1 MQNQAVTDQENNN
14 KKIIQEIYDDCKQ
27 KYLAS
32 YKKMIDYCLSI
43 RAKILDEQYQWTED
57 ELETLLN
64 RDNLVAS
71 SAAEDWQWK
80 YVKPYWE
87 INLNLIRDMLKN
99 KISITPEIYEELY
112 LKFKLQKRAQ
122 HFNRLICT
130 LFPGQLLFIPADTE
144 LSKIKISGI
153 TDTDN
158 FSKQS
163 WIYKNI
169 SLFKYCFNHIED
181 SDNNKAFFISCF
193 AWNLRDSLTKTE
205 ELIKITNSNTNLKRK
220 HSFNC
225 IFYGAPGTG
234 KSHAIKKLTEGK
246 NVIRTTFHPDS
257 DYSTFVGCYKPTTKP
272 VPMRDVTGK
281 VIRENGKDVT
291 EDRIIYKFV
300 PQSFLKAY
308 LGAWKKYAEATGNNI
323 APQYLVIEEINR
335 GNCAQIFGDLF
346 QLLDRQD
353 DNGFSEYPIEADTD
367 LQQEIERA
375 FKEEFKLEKDINVEG
390 IIKDYTS
397 NHGATLSEDIQAGR
411 VLLLPNNL
419 YIWATMNTSDQSL
432 FPIDSAFKR
441 RWEWEYV
448 PIHNCNK
455 GWRIAVNN
463 DEYDWWDFLEKINEQ
478 IGSTTNSE
486 DKKLG
491 YFFCKADNDGII
503 SAEKFVSKVIFY
515 LWNDVF
521 KDFGFDNDIFKD
533 EDGKELSFNKFYTTD
548 ENGETKVVE
557 EKVRKFLENL
567 GLIPLTETNEDIEED
582 NESETKSTL
591 VVTYNN
597 KTYNDKASIQNYTD
611 AISAICNDKGYQNI
625 ANILGAD
632 LVQNPTSA
640 QIKSRNYVKLNNS
653 SWYLAKRLGNKRKFE
668 LLSKLNEAFN
678 LGLEVKS
685 EPNNNN

>member
-1 MQNQAVTDQENNN
+1 MFNDLNDSKIFPKISDYLQIQEVKVSKELQDKIKKVLDDTGQYESSIGNYSSIVKQQTSGQYVFFPNQYYLIALKCKDYAISLLEYCNFLDEKKSDQMFKDALNSNDFDTKTAYKDAFDTDADKSKFTSFLTNPDLGKSAIDSKGLRQTKDIFGSRILAKLKIPNASSGFLGDLIYHLYKDGDIIYDIEKEIEIENINNN
-14 KKIIQEIYDDCKQ
+14 KDNIIKQ
-27 KYLAS
+27 PTQ
-32 YKKMIDYCLSI
+32 
-43 RAKILDEQYQWTED
+43 R
-57 ELETLLN
+57 
-64 RDNLVAS
+64 
-71 SAAEDWQWK
+71 
-80 YVKPYWE
+80 
-87 INLNLIRDMLKN
+87 
-99 KISITPEIYEELY
+99 
-112 LKFKLQKRAQ
+112 
-122 HFNRLICT
+122 
-130 LFPGQLLFIPADTE
+130 
-144 LSKIKISGI
+144 
-153 TDTDN
+153 
-158 FSKQS
+158 
-163 WIYKNI
+163 
-169 SLFKYCFNHIED
+169 
-181 SDNNKAFFISCF
+181 
-193 AWNLRDSLTKTE
+193 
-205 ELIKITNSNTNLKRK
+205 
-220 HSFNC
+220 

-234 KSHAIKKLTEGK
+234 KSYAIKKLTEGK

-300 PQSFLKAY
+300 PQAFLKAY
-308 LGAWKKYAEATGNNI
+308 LGAWKKYAEATGNNL

-441 RWEWEYV
+441 RWDWEYV

-463 DEYDWWDFLEKINEQ
+463 DGYDWWEFIEKINEQ

-491 YFFCKADNDGII
+491 YFFCKADNDGIV
-503 SAEKFVSKVIFY
+503 SAEKFVNKVIFY

-521 KDFGFDNDIFKD
+521 KDFGFDDTIFKD
-533 EDGKELSFNKFYTTD
+533 EDGSQLSFNKFYTT
-548 ENGETKVVE
+548 ENGKAKVADSKVE
-557 EKVRKFLENL
+557 LFLTNL
-567 GLIPLTETNEDIEED
+567 GLQGNPIEQDISKDSVSDTWFKPNSVIFKITDYPTNPDELYERARGNWWMAADRAEKIEYFYAYASPVQKIVACYKVTSYSAEPD
-582 NESETKSTL
+582 NNGKIR
-591 VVTYNN
+591 Y
-597 KTYNDKASIQNYTD
+597 
-611 AISAICNDKGYQNI
+611 
-625 ANILGAD
+625 
-632 LVQNPTSA
+632 
-640 QIKSRNYVKLNNS
+640 
-653 SWYLAKRLGNKRKFE
+653 KFE
-668 LLSKLNEAFN
+668 GEFVPDDPMIGKPVEKIAHATGGVVFYPENIN
-678 LGLEVKS
+678 K
-685 EPNNNN
+685 